1 MANKGLGRGFASLM
15 GMNDLELTR
24 PSEQEQNSGNGVVQI
39 ALLDIDPNFEQPRKN
54 FDENA
59 LKELAES
66 IKMHGVIQPIVVT
79 PVGKRFMIIAG
90 ERRFRA
96 SKIAGKTEIP
106 AIVRNYTPQ
115 QIKEISLIEN
125 LQREDLSPIEAA
137 RAIRT
142 LMTEFNM
149 TQEVAADRIG
159 KSRSAVANT
168 LRLLTL
174 DEGVIKLIEEGRL
187 SAGHARTLVV
197 VPASQQYK
205 LALKGCDNQ
214 LTVREM
220 EKMVREFL
228 NPKPAKPKN
237 VGESKDLKNL
247 VSNMQRA
254 FATKVSA
261 IGNDNKGRIYID
273 YFTADDLDRIC
284 KMVEGWMNEQFR
296 TEEWNLLSQ
305 VDFYI
310 KGLCKL
316 GLKNADI
323 PRETYRLNLHRQI

>member
-15 GMNDLELTR
+15 GLNELEIKPQQQPQPQAEAPVER
-24 PSEQEQNSGNGVVQI
+24 PESDNVVLI
-39 ALLDIDPNFEQPRKN
+39 SLLDIDPNYEQPRKT
-54 FDENA
+54 FDEDA
-59 LKELAES
+59 LKELADS
-66 IKMHGVIQPIVVT
+66 IRVHGVIQPIVVT
-79 PVGKRFMIIAG
+79 PIGKRFMIIAG

-96 SKIAGKTEIP
+96 SKMAGKQDIP
-106 AIVRNYTPQ
+106 AIVRSYTPQ

-137 RAIRT
+137 RAIKV

-174 DEGVIKLIEEGRL
+174 NDDVIALIEQGRL

-197 VPASQQYK
+197 VPSEHQYK

-228 NPKPAKPKN
+228 NPKPEKQKPTM
-237 VGESKDLKNL
+237 EDSKELVSL

-261 IGNDNKGRIYID
+261 IGNGRKGRIYID
-273 YFTADDLDRIC
+273 YFTSDDLDRIC
-284 KMVEGWMNEQFR
+284 SLVEDWMSDKFR
-296 TEEWNLLSQ
+296 KEE
-305 VDFYI
+305 
-310 KGLCKL
+310 
-316 GLKNADI
+316 
-323 PRETYRLNLHRQI
+323 E

>member
-174 DEGVIKLIEEGRL
+174 HCV
-187 SAGHARTLVV
+187 
-197 VPASQQYK
+197 
-205 LALKGCDNQ
+205 C
-214 LTVREM
+214 
-220 EKMVREFL
+220 
-228 NPKPAKPKN
+228 
-237 VGESKDLKNL
+237 
-247 VSNMQRA
+247 
-254 FATKVSA
+254 
-261 IGNDNKGRIYID
+261 
-273 YFTADDLDRIC
+273 
-284 KMVEGWMNEQFR
+284 
-296 TEEWNLLSQ
+296 
-305 VDFYI
+305 
-310 KGLCKL
+310 
-316 GLKNADI
+316 
-323 PRETYRLNLHRQI
+323 

>member
-15 GMNDLELTR
+15 GLNDMENVTTPHQSQVDVSAR
-24 PSEQEQNSGNGVVQI
+24 EDSDNVVLI
-39 ALLDIDPNFEQPRKN
+39 SLLDIDPNYEQPRKT
-54 FDENA
+54 FDEDA
-59 LKELAES
+59 LRELADS
-66 IKMHGVIQPIVVT
+66 IRIHGVIQPIVVT
-79 PVGKRFMIIAG
+79 PIGKRFMIIAG

-96 SKIAGKTEIP
+96 SKIAGKSDIP
-106 AIVRNYTPQ
+106 AIVRHYTPQ

-149 TQEVAADRIG
+149 TQEVAANRIG
-159 KSRSAVANT
+159 KSRAAVANT

-174 DEGVIKLIEEGRL
+174 NDDVIALIEQGRL

-197 VPASQQYK
+197 VPSEHQYK

-220 EKMVREFL
+220 EKLVREFL
-228 NPKPAKPKN
+228 NPKPEKQKPTMAD
-237 VGESKDLKNL
+237 SKELVSL

-261 IGNDNKGRIYID
+261 IGNGKKGRIYID

-284 KMVEGWMNEQFR
+284 NLVEDWMNGKF
-296 TEEWNLLSQ
+296 
-305 VDFYI
+305 I
-310 KGLCKL
+310 K
-316 GLKNADI
+316 D
-323 PRETYRLNLHRQI
+323 ED

>member
-15 GMNDLELTR
+15 GLNELEITKPQQQQPQAEAPAER
-24 PSEQEQNSGNGVVQI
+24 RDGDNVVLI
-39 ALLDIDPNFEQPRKN
+39 SLLDIDPNYEQPRKT
-54 FDENA
+54 FDEAA
-59 LKELAES
+59 LNELADS
-66 IKMHGVIQPIVVT
+66 IRVHGVIQPIVVT
-79 PVGKRFMIIAG
+79 PIGKRFMIIAG

-96 SKIAGKTEIP
+96 SKIAGKENIP

-137 RAIRT
+137 RAIKT

-174 DEGVIKLIEEGRL
+174 NDDVISLIEQGRL

-197 VPASQQYK
+197 VPSEHQYK

-228 NPKPAKPKN
+228 NPKPEKQKPTI
-237 VGESKDLKNL
+237 EDSKELVSL

-261 IGNDNKGRIYID
+261 IGNGRKGRIYID
-273 YFTADDLDRIC
+273 YFTSDDLDRIC
-284 KMVEGWMNEQFR
+284 SLVEDWMSEKFLK
-296 TEEWNLLSQ
+296 EE
-305 VDFYI
+305 
-310 KGLCKL
+310 
-316 GLKNADI
+316 
-323 PRETYRLNLHRQI
+323 

>member
-15 GMNDLELTR
+15 GMNDIDDLTQ
-24 PSEQEQNSGNGVVQI
+24 PTAKPVEIEKTVAQTAQDSVVQI
-39 ALLDIDPNFEQPRKN
+39 ALIDIDPNYEQPRKN
-54 FDENA
+54 FDEDA
-59 LKELAES
+59 LNELADS
-66 IKMHGVIQPIVVT
+66 IRVHGVIQPIVVT
-79 PVGKRFMIIAG
+79 PMGKRFMIIAG

-106 AIVRNYTPQ
+106 AIIRNYTSQ

-137 RAIRT
+137 RAIKT

-174 DEGVIKLIEEGRL
+174 SDDVINLIERGRL

-197 VPASQQYK
+197 IPKDSQYK

-214 LTVREM
+214 MTVREM

-228 NPKPAKPKN
+228 NPKPEKEKPA
-237 VGESKDLKNL
+237 VEESKEL
-247 VSNMQRA
+247 VALVGNMKRA

-261 IGNDNKGRIYID
+261 IGNGNKGRIYID
-273 YFTADDLDRIC
+273 YFTADDLDHISGL
-284 KMVEGWMNEQFR
+284 V
-296 TEEWNLLSQ
+296 EEWMS
-305 VDFYI
+305 DKFR
-310 KGLCKL
+310 K
-316 GLKNADI
+316 D
-323 PRETYRLNLHRQI
+323 ED

>member
-1 MANKGLGRGFASLM
+1 MANKGLGRGLASLL
-15 GMNDLELTR
+15 GSNTIDEF
-24 PSEQEQNSGNGVVQI
+24 PSQPARVQESSAAEQSDNVVRI
-39 ALLDIDPNFEQPRKN
+39 ALSDIDPNYEQPRKK
-54 FDENA
+54 FDEAA
-59 LKELAES
+59 LKELADS
-66 IKMHGVIQPIVVT
+66 IKVHGVIQPIVVT
-79 PVGKRFMIIAG
+79 PIGKRFMIIAG

-96 SKIAGKTEIP
+96 SKMALQTDIP
-106 AIVRNYTPQ
+106 AIIRHYTPQ

-137 RAIRT
+137 RAIKT

-174 DEGVIKLIEEGRL
+174 NDDVISLIEQGRL

-197 VPASQQYK
+197 VPSEQQYK

-228 NPKPAKPKN
+228 NPKPDKPKPSIQD
-237 VGESKDLKNL
+237 SKELVNL

-261 IGNDNKGRIYID
+261 IGNGRKGRIYID

-284 KMVEGWMNEQFR
+284 NMVEDWMSDKFR
-296 TEEWNLLSQ
+296 KDSE
-305 VDFYI
+305 
-310 KGLCKL
+310 
-316 GLKNADI
+316 
-323 PRETYRLNLHRQI
+323 

>member
-1 MANKGLGRGFASLM
+1 MK
-15 GMNDLELTR
+15 
-24 PSEQEQNSGNGVVQI
+24 
-39 ALLDIDPNFEQPRKN
+39 ID
-54 FDENA
+54 DD
-59 LKELAES
+59 
-66 IKMHGVIQPIVVT
+66 T
-79 PVGKRFMIIAG
+79 IITA
-90 ERRFRA
+90 
-96 SKIAGKTEIP
+96 
-106 AIVRNYTPQ
+106 Q

-137 RAIRT
+137 HAIKT

-174 DEGVIKLIEEGRL
+174 NEDVIGLIEQGRL

-197 VPASQQYK
+197 VPNDQQYK

-228 NPKPAKPKN
+228 NPKPEKVKPSIQD
-237 VGESKDLKNL
+237 SKELVNL
-247 VSNMQRA
+247 VANMQRA

-261 IGNDNKGRIYID
+261 IGNGKKGRIYID

-284 KMVEGWMNEQFR
+284 NLVEDWMSDKFR
-296 TEEWNLLSQ
+296 NKDE
-305 VDFYI
+305 
-310 KGLCKL
+310 
-316 GLKNADI
+316 
-323 PRETYRLNLHRQI
+323 

>member
-15 GMNDLELTR
+15 GMNDIDELTQ
-24 PSEQEQNSGNGVVQI
+24 PTAKPVEIEKTVAQTAQDSVVQI
-39 ALLDIDPNFEQPRKN
+39 ALIDIDPNYEQPRKN
-54 FDENA
+54 FDEDA
-59 LKELAES
+59 LNELADS
-66 IKMHGVIQPIVVT
+66 IKVHGVIQPIVVT
-79 PVGKRFMIIAG
+79 PIGKRFMIIAG

-106 AIVRNYTPQ
+106 AIIRNYTSQ

-137 RAIRT
+137 RAIKT

-174 DEGVIKLIEEGRL
+174 SDDVISLIEHGRL

-197 VPASQQYK
+197 IPKDSQYK

-214 LTVREM
+214 MTVREM

-228 NPKPAKPKN
+228 NPKPEKQKPSIE
-237 VGESKDLKNL
+237 ESKEL
-247 VSNMQRA
+247 VSLVGNMKRA

-261 IGNDNKGRIYID
+261 IGNGNKGRIYID
-273 YFTADDLDRIC
+273 YFTSDDLDRISSL
-284 KMVEGWMNEQFR
+284 V
-296 TEEWNLLSQ
+296 EEWMS
-305 VDFYI
+305 DKFR
-310 KGLCKL
+310 K
-316 GLKNADI
+316 D
-323 PRETYRLNLHRQI
+323 EE

>member
-1 MANKGLGRGFASLM
+1 MAANKGLGRGFASLM
-15 GMNDLELTR
+15 GLNDIDDLTQ
-24 PSEQEQNSGNGVVQI
+24 PAVKEPQVESAAAPVGDNVIKIS
-39 ALLDIDPNFEQPRKN
+39 LLDIDPNYEQPRKN
-54 FDENA
+54 FDEDA
-59 LKELAES
+59 LAELADS
-66 IKMHGVIQPIVVT
+66 IKLHGVIQPIVVT
-79 PVGKRFMIIAG
+79 PIGKRFMIIAG

-96 SKIAGKTEIP
+96 SKLAGKTDIP
-106 AIVRNYTPQ
+106 AIIRHYTPQ

-137 RAIRT
+137 RAIKT

-174 DEGVIKLIEEGRL
+174 SDDVINLIEQGRL

-197 VPASQQYK
+197 IPRSEQYK

-228 NPKPAKPKN
+228 NPKPEKQKPTME
-237 VGESKDLKNL
+237 ESKEL
-247 VSNMQRA
+247 VSLVGNMQRA

-261 IGNDNKGRIYID
+261 IGNGHKGRIYID
-273 YFTADDLDRIC
+273 YYTSDDLDRIC
-284 KMVEGWMNEQFR
+284 NLVEDWMSEKFR
-296 TEEWNLLSQ
+296 KDEE
-305 VDFYI
+305 
-310 KGLCKL
+310 
-316 GLKNADI
+316 
-323 PRETYRLNLHRQI
+323 

>member
-15 GMNDLELTR
+15 GLNDIDDFTQ
-24 PSEQEQNSGNGVVQI
+24 PSQTVPAENIETPNTNDGEVNIS
-39 ALLDIDPNFEQPRKN
+39 LLDIDPNYEQPRKN
-54 FDENA
+54 FDEDA
-59 LKELAES
+59 LAELADS
-66 IKMHGVIQPIVVT
+66 IKLHGVIQPIVVT
-79 PVGKRFMIIAG
+79 PIGKRFMIIAG

-96 SKIAGKTEIP
+96 SKLAGKRDIP
-106 AIVRNYTPQ
+106 AIIRHYTSQ

-174 DEGVIKLIEEGRL
+174 SDDVIALIEQGRL

-197 VPASQQYK
+197 IPRDQQYK

-220 EKMVREFL
+220 EKLVREFL
-228 NPKPAKPKN
+228 NPKPEKQKP
-237 VGESKDLKNL
+237 VMQESKEL
-247 VSNMQRA
+247 VSLVGNMQRA

-261 IGNDNKGRIYID
+261 LGNGNKGRIYID
-273 YFTADDLDRIC
+273 YYTADDLDRIC
-284 KMVEGWMNEQFR
+284 NLVEDWMSDKFR
-296 TEEWNLLSQ
+296 
-305 VDFYI
+305 
-310 KGLCKL
+310 
-316 GLKNADI
+316 KNA
-323 PRETYRLNLHRQI
+323 E

>member
-15 GMNDLELTR
+15 GMNDIDDLTAQ
-24 PSEQEQNSGNGVVQI
+24 SVSKNSSKTKDEVVLSSDDNVVQI
-39 ALLDIDPNFEQPRKN
+39 SLLDIDPNYEQPRKN
-54 FDENA
+54 FDEGA
-59 LKELAES
+59 LNELAES
-66 IKMHGVIQPIVVT
+66 IRVHGVIQPIVVT
-79 PVGKRFMIIAG
+79 PIGKRFMIIAG

-96 SKIAGKTEIP
+96 SKIAGKSDIP
-106 AIVRNYTPQ
+106 AIVRKYTSQ

-137 RAIRT
+137 RAIKT

-174 DEGVIKLIEEGRL
+174 SDDVIDLIEKGRL

-197 VPASQQYK
+197 IPKESQFK

-220 EKMVREFL
+220 EKMVRDFL
-228 NPKPAKPKN
+228 NPKPEKQKPD
-237 VGESKDLKNL
+237 VQESKEL
-247 VSNMQRA
+247 VSLVGNMQRA
-254 FATKVSA
+254 FATKVTA
-261 IGNDNKGRIYID
+261 LGNGNKGRIYID
-273 YFTADDLDRIC
+273 YYTADDLDRISA
-284 KMVEGWMNEQFR
+284 MVENWMSDKFRKNEEQ
-296 TEEWNLLSQ
+296 
-305 VDFYI
+305 
-310 KGLCKL
+310 
-316 GLKNADI
+316 
-323 PRETYRLNLHRQI
+323 

>member
-1 MANKGLGRGFASLM
+1 MANKGLGRGLASLM
-15 GMNDLELTR
+15 GLNNIDDIAQQ
-24 PSEQEQNSGNGVVQI
+24 PSRQPAADVFSAQENADNVVRI
-39 ALLDIDPNFEQPRKN
+39 SLADIDPNYEQPRKK
-54 FDENA
+54 FDETA
-59 LKELAES
+59 LRELADS

-79 PVGKRFMIIAG
+79 PIGKRFMIIAG

-96 SKIAGKTEIP
+96 SKLAAQTDIP
-106 AIVRNYTPQ
+106 AIIRHYTPQ

-125 LQREDLSPIEAA
+125 LQREDL
-137 RAIRT
+137 AIRT

-174 DEGVIKLIEEGRL
+174 NDDVIELIEQGRL
-187 SAGHARTLVV
+187 SAGHARALVV
-197 VPASQQYK
+197 VPSDQQYK

-228 NPKPAKPKN
+228 NPKPDKPKST
-237 VGESKDLKNL
+237 VQDSKELVNL
-247 VSNMQRA
+247 VANMQRA

-261 IGNDNKGRIYID
+261 IGNGKKGRIYID

-284 KMVEGWMNEQFR
+284 NLVDDWMSEKFR
-296 TEEWNLLSQ
+296 PDSE
-305 VDFYI
+305 
-310 KGLCKL
+310 
-316 GLKNADI
+316 
-323 PRETYRLNLHRQI
+323 

>member
-15 GMNDLELTR
+15 GMNDIDDLTA
-24 PSEQEQNSGNGVVQI
+24 PVAKNVENESNPALSEDNVVQI
-39 ALLDIDPNFEQPRKN
+39 ALLDIDPNYEQPRKN
-54 FDENA
+54 FDEDA
-59 LKELAES
+59 LAELADS
-66 IKMHGVIQPIVVT
+66 IKVHGVIQPIVVT
-79 PVGKRFMIIAG
+79 PIGKRFMIIAG

-96 SKIAGKTEIP
+96 SKMAGKTEIP

-137 RAIRT
+137 RAIKT

-174 DEGVIKLIEEGRL
+174 NDDVISLIEQGRL

-197 VPASQQYK
+197 IPKEDQYK

-228 NPKPAKPKN
+228 NPKPVKQKP
-237 VGESKDLKNL
+237 VVEESKELISL
-247 VSNMQRA
+247 VGNMQRA
-254 FATKVSA
+254 FATKVTA
-261 IGNDNKGRIYID
+261 LGNGNKGRIYID
-273 YFTADDLDRIC
+273 YFTADDLDRISNL
-284 KMVEGWMNEQFR
+284 VELWMSDKFR
-296 TEEWNLLSQ
+296 KDEE
-305 VDFYI
+305 
-310 KGLCKL
+310 
-316 GLKNADI
+316 
-323 PRETYRLNLHRQI
+323 E

>member
-15 GMNDLELTR
+15 GLNDIETVAK
-24 PSEQEQNSGNGVVQI
+24 PQQPQVEAPVEQRSDADNVVRI
-39 ALLDIDPNFEQPRKN
+39 SLLDIDPNYEQPRKT
-54 FDENA
+54 FDEDA
-59 LKELAES
+59 LKELADS
-66 IKMHGVIQPIVVT
+66 IRVHGVIQPIVVT
-79 PVGKRFMIIAG
+79 PIGKRFMIIAG

-96 SKIAGKTEIP
+96 SKLAGKEDIP

-137 RAIRT
+137 RAIKT

-174 DEGVIKLIEEGRL
+174 NDDVISLIEQGRL

-197 VPASQQYK
+197 VPSEQQYK

-220 EKMVREFL
+220 EKLVREFL
-228 NPKPAKPKN
+228 NPKPEKQKP
-237 VGESKDLKNL
+237 GMEESKELVSL

-261 IGNDNKGRIYID
+261 IGNGRKGRIYID
-273 YFTADDLDRIC
+273 YFTSDDLDRIC
-284 KMVEGWMNEQFR
+284 SLVEDWMSEKFLK
-296 TEEWNLLSQ
+296 EE
-305 VDFYI
+305 
-310 KGLCKL
+310 
-316 GLKNADI
+316 
-323 PRETYRLNLHRQI
+323 E

>member
-1 MANKGLGRGFASLM
+1 MANKGLGRGLSSLF
-15 GMNDLELTR
+15 GMNDVDVVA
-24 PSEQEQNSGNGVVQI
+24 QNDENLAKNSTKDGVVNI
-39 ALLDIDPNFEQPRKN
+39 SLLDIDPNYEQPRKN
-54 FDENA
+54 FDQDA
-59 LKELAES
+59 LEELAES
-66 IKMHGVIQPIVVT
+66 IKLHGVIQPIVVT
-79 PVGKRFMIIAG
+79 PIGKRFMIIAG

-96 SKIAGKTEIP
+96 SKLAGKTEIP

-137 RAIRT
+137 RAIKT

-174 DEGVIKLIEEGRL
+174 SDDVIALIEQGRL

-197 VPASQQYK
+197 VPTADQFK

-214 LTVREM
+214 MTVREM
-220 EKMVREFL
+220 EKMVREYL
-228 NPKPAKPKN
+228 NPKEKPQKPTEEN
-237 VGESKDLKNL
+237 RELKYLVG
-247 VSNMQRA
+247 NMQRA

-261 IGNDNKGRIYID
+261 LGNANKGRIYID

-284 KMVEGWMNEQFR
+284 KLVESWMSDKFR
-296 TEEWNLLSQ
+296 KEE
-305 VDFYI
+305 
-310 KGLCKL
+310 
-316 GLKNADI
+316 
-323 PRETYRLNLHRQI
+323 E

>member
-15 GMNDLELTR
+15 GMNDIDELTQ
-24 PSEQEQNSGNGVVQI
+24 PTAKSVEIEKTVAQTAQDSVVQI
-39 ALLDIDPNFEQPRKN
+39 ALIDIDPNYEQPRKN
-54 FDENA
+54 FDEDA
-59 LKELAES
+59 LNELADS
-66 IKMHGVIQPIVVT
+66 IKVHGVIQPIVVT
-79 PVGKRFMIIAG
+79 PIGKRFMIIAG

-106 AIVRNYTPQ
+106 AIIRNYTSQ

-137 RAIRT
+137 RAIKT

-174 DEGVIKLIEEGRL
+174 SDDVISLIEHGRL

-197 VPASQQYK
+197 IPKDSQYK

-214 LTVREM
+214 MTVREM

-228 NPKPAKPKN
+228 NPKPEKQKPSIE
-237 VGESKDLKNL
+237 ESKEL
-247 VSNMQRA
+247 VSLVGNMKRA

-261 IGNDNKGRIYID
+261 IGNGNKGRIYID
-273 YFTADDLDRIC
+273 YFTSDDLDRISSL
-284 KMVEGWMNEQFR
+284 V
-296 TEEWNLLSQ
+296 EEWMS
-305 VDFYI
+305 DKFR
-310 KGLCKL
+310 K
-316 GLKNADI
+316 D
-323 PRETYRLNLHRQI
+323 EE